1 MIMFD
6 KLNEECGVFGVYN
19 TKAEDTSQLIYYGLF
34 ALQHRGQES
43 AGIAVSD
50 GEQVNYYKDEGLV
63 QEVFDP
69 KLLNF
74 LSGIHGIGHVR
85 YSTTG
90 GTTYENAQPV
100 VIVSSVVGQM
110 ALAHNGNLVNT
121 KELMT
126 DLESQGATFQSST
139 DSETILKLVA
149 KNAIETGDVAEAI
162 RMTMGVIKGGY
173 SILILTPD
181 KLYAFRDPMGLR
193 PLVMGKLDDS
203 YVFASESCAIDSI
216 KADIIR
222 DVKPGEIISV
232 DRDGI
237 HSEQV
242 PTNGTHICSF
252 EFVYFARTDSVIDN
266 LNVYEAR
273 VNMGKRLFA
282 ETGRMADIVI
292 DIPDSGTSAALGYSE
307 ASGIPFSKGFYRN
320 AYIGRTF
327 ISPKQDMRE
336 IGVNFKL
343 SPIRRN
349 VEGKSVIMIDDSI
362 VRGTTITRIVKSLR
376 RAGAK
381 EVHVMIT
388 SPPVKYSCFYGID
401 TPTRSQLIAA
411 RKPVEDI
418 AIEIG
423 ADSLSYLSHDGL
435 DASLADA
442 SLGICKACFDGIYP
456 VPIEDVK

>member
-1 MIMFD
+1 MFD

-19 TKAEDTSQLIYYGLF
+19 TQADETSKLIYYGLF

-50 GEQVNYYKDEGLV
+50 GDQLNYYKDEGLV

-100 VIVSSVVGQM
+100 VIASARGQM

-121 KELMT
+121 KELMSG
-126 DLESQGATFQSST
+126 LEAQGATFQSST

-149 KNAIETGDVAEAI
+149 KNTIETGDVMEAI
-162 RMTMGVIKGGY
+162 KMTMKVIRGGY
-173 SILILTPD
+173 SILLLTPD
-181 KLYAFRDPMGLR
+181 KLFAFRDPMGLR
-193 PLVMGKLDDS
+193 PLIMGKRDDS

-216 KADIIR
+216 QGDIIR
-222 DVKPGEIISV
+222 DVRPGEIISV
-232 DRDGI
+232 DENGI
-237 HSEQV
+237 HSEHLEVQE
-242 PTNGTHICSF
+242 THICSF
-252 EFVYFARTDSVIDN
+252 EYVYFARTDSVIDG

-273 VNMGKRLFA
+273 VNMGHRLFK
-282 ETGRMADIVI
+282 ETKRKADIVI
-292 DIPDSGTSAALGYSE
+292 DIPDSGTSAALGYSQ
-307 ASGIPFSKGFYRN
+307 ASGVPFSKGFYRN

-401 TPTRSQLIAA
+401 TPDREQLIAA
-411 RKPVEDI
+411 HKPVEDI
-418 AIEIG
+418 GIEIG
-423 ADSLSYLSHDGL
+423 ADSLSYLSHEGL
-435 DASLADA
+435 RDSLSTAG
-442 SLGICKACFDGIYP
+442 LGTCMACFDGKYP
-456 VPIEDVK
+456 VPIEE

>member
-1 MIMFD
+1 MFD
-6 KLNEECGVFGVYN
+6 KLNEECGVFGVFN
-19 TKAEDTSQLIYYGLF
+19 TSPEETSQLIYYGLF

-50 GEQVNYYKDEGLV
+50 GQSLNYYKDEGLV
-63 QEVFDP
+63 QEVFDN

-74 LSGIHGIGHVR
+74 LAGGSGIGHVR

-100 VIVSSVVGQM
+100 VIVSSQGQM

-121 KELMT
+121 KELMS
-126 DLESQGATFQSST
+126 DLEAQGATFQSST
-139 DSETILKLVA
+139 DSETILKLIA
-149 KNAIETGDVAEAI
+149 KNAQESDNIIEAI
-162 RMTMGVIKGGY
+162 QVTMGVIRGGY
-173 SILILTPD
+173 SILLLTND
-181 KLYAFRDPMGLR
+181 KLYAFRDPMGIR
-193 PLVMGKLDDS
+193 PLIMGKRGDA
-203 YVFASESCAIDSI
+203 YVFASESCAIDSVG
-216 KADIIR
+216 ADIIR
-222 DVKPGEIISV
+222 DVRPGEIVVV
-232 DRDGI
+232 DSNGI
-237 HSEQV
+237 HSEQIA
-242 PTNGTHICSF
+242 TNSTHLCSF
-252 EFVYFARTDSVIDN
+252 EYVYFARTDSVIDG

-273 VNMGKRLFA
+273 TNMGKRLWE
-282 ETGRMADIVI
+282 ETGRKADIVI

-327 ISPKQDMRE
+327 ISPQQDMRE

-349 VEGKSVIMIDDSI
+349 IEGKSVIMIDDSI

-376 RAGAK
+376 RVGAK

-401 TPTRSQLIAA
+401 TPTRKQLIAA

-423 ADSLSYLSHDGL
+423 ADSLTYLSHDGL
-435 DASLADA
+435 SESVSRAG
-442 SLGICKACFDGIYP
+442 LGACMACFDGKYP
-456 VPIEDVK
+456 IPVEETS

>member
-1 MIMFD
+1 MRD

-19 TKAEDTSQLIYYGLF
+19 TRLEDTSKLIYYGLF

-50 GEQVNYYKDEGLV
+50 GQQVNYYKDEGLV

-74 LSGIHGIGHVR
+74 LQGLHGIGHVR

-100 VIVSSVVGQM
+100 VIVSSEGQM

-121 KELMT
+121 KELMA
-126 DLESQGATFQSST
+126 DLEGQGATFQSST

-149 KNAIETGDVAEAI
+149 KNTIETGDVTEAI
-162 RMTMGVIKGGY
+162 KKTMSMIRGGY
-173 SILILTPD
+173 SILLLTPD
-181 KLYAFRDPMGLR
+181 KMYAFRDPMGLR
-193 PLVMGKLDDS
+193 PLIMGKLDDS

-216 KADIIR
+216 KGDVVR
-222 DVKPGEIISV
+222 DVRPGEIICV
-232 DRDGI
+232 DKDGV
-237 HSEQV
+237 HSEQTKV
-242 PTNGTHICSF
+242 ESTHICSF
-252 EFVYFARTDSVIDN
+252 EYVYFARTDSVIDG
-266 LNVYEAR
+266 LNVYQAR
-273 VNMGKRLFA
+273 LNMGHQLFK
-282 ETGRMADIVI
+282 ETGRIADIVI
-292 DIPDSGTSAALGYSE
+292 DIPDSGTSAALGYSQ
-307 ASGIPFSKGFYRN
+307 ASGVPFNKGFYRN

-343 SPIRRN
+343 SPIRQN

-376 RAGAK
+376 RAGAR

-401 TPTRSQLIAA
+401 TPDRTKLIAA
-411 RKPVEDI
+411 KKPVEDI
-418 AIEIG
+418 GIEIG
-423 ADSLSYLSHDGL
+423 ADSLSYLSHEGL
-435 DASLADA
+435 HASLAK
-442 SLGICKACFDGIYP
+442 SGLGTCMACFDGKYP
-456 VPIEDVK
+456 VPIEEK

>member
-1 MIMFD
+1 MFD
-6 KLNEECGVFGVYN
+6 KLHEECGVFGVY
-19 TKAEDTSQLIYYGLF
+19 DTQADETSKMIYYGLF

-50 GEQVNYYKDEGLV
+50 GQQLSYYKDEGLV

-74 LSGIHGIGHVR
+74 LNGIHGIGHVR

-100 VIVSSVVGQM
+100 VIMSAKGQM

-121 KELMT
+121 KELMAG
-126 DLESQGATFQSST
+126 LESQGATFQSTT
-139 DSETILKLVA
+139 DSETILKLIA
-149 KNAIETGDVAEAI
+149 KNTLETGDVMAAI
-162 RMTMGVIKGGY
+162 KLTMKVIKGGY
-173 SILILTPD
+173 SILVLTPT
-181 KLYAFRDPMGLR
+181 KLFAFRDPMGLR
-193 PLVMGKLDDS
+193 PLIMGKRDDS

-216 KADIIR
+216 RGDIIR
-222 DVKPGEIISV
+222 DVRPGEIIQV
-232 DRDGI
+232 DENGI
-237 HSEQV
+237 HSEQLEV
-242 PTNGTHICSF
+242 GTTHMCSF
-252 EFVYFARTDSVIDN
+252 EYVYFARTDSVIDG

-273 VNMGKRLFA
+273 VNMGRRLFE
-282 ETGRMADIVI
+282 ETGRTADIVI
-292 DIPDSGTSAALGYSE
+292 DIPDSGTSAALGYSQ

-401 TPTRSQLIAA
+401 TPNREKLIAA

-418 AIEIG
+418 GIEIG
-423 ADSLSYLSHDGL
+423 ADSLSYLSHEGL
-435 DASLADA
+435 EASLAG
-442 SLGICKACFDGIYP
+442 SGLGTCMACFDGKYP
-456 VPIEDVK
+456 VPIGD

>member
-1 MIMFD
+1 MRD
-6 KLNEECGVFGVYN
+6 KLNEECGVFGIYN
-19 TKAEDTSQLIYYGLF
+19 TKPEDTSKLVYYGLF

-74 LSGIHGIGHVR
+74 LQGQHGIGHVR

-100 VIVSSVVGQM
+100 VIVSSQGQM

-121 KELMT
+121 RELMS

-149 KNAIETGDVAEAI
+149 KNAIETGDVTEAI
-162 RMTMGVIKGGY
+162 KKTMSMIRGGY
-173 SILILTPD
+173 SILLLTPD

-193 PLVMGKLDDS
+193 PLIMGRMDDS
-203 YVFASESCAIDSI
+203 FVFASESCAIDSVSG
-216 KADIIR
+216 DIIR
-222 DVKPGEIISV
+222 DVKPGEIICV
-232 DRDGI
+232 DANGI
-237 HSEQV
+237 HSEQTPV
-242 PTNGTHICSF
+242 TTTHICSF
-252 EFVYFARTDSVIDN
+252 EYVYFARTDSVIDG

-273 VNMGKRLFA
+273 INMGRQLFK
-282 ETGRMADIVI
+282 ETGRKADLVI
-292 DIPDSGTSAALGYSE
+292 DIPDSGTSAALGYSQ
-307 ASGIPFSKGFYRN
+307 ASGVPFEKGFYRN

-376 RAGAK
+376 RAGAT

-401 TPTRSQLIAA
+401 TPDRSQLIAA
-411 RKPVEDI
+411 KKPVEDI
-418 AIEIG
+418 GIEIG

-435 DASLADA
+435 HECLKKSG
-442 SLGICKACFDGIYP
+442 LGTCMACFDGKYP
-456 VPIEDVK
+456 VPVEESK

>member
-1 MIMFD
+1 MMFD
-6 KLNEECGVFGVYN
+6 KLNEECGVIGVYN
-19 TKAEDTSQLIYYGLF
+19 TKSEDTSQLIYYGLF

-50 GEQVNYYKDEGLV
+50 GEHVNYYKDEGLV

-74 LSGIHGIGHVR
+74 LNGIHGIGHVR

-100 VIVSSVVGQM
+100 VIVSSVGQM

-121 KELMT
+121 RELMAE
-126 DLESQGATFQSST
+126 LESQGATFQSST
-139 DSETILKLVA
+139 DSETILKLIA
-149 KNAIETGDVAEAI
+149 KNTIETEDVIEAI
-162 RMTMGVIKGGY
+162 RMTMGMIRGGY
-173 SILILTPD
+173 SILLLTPD

-193 PLVMGKLDDS
+193 PLIMGKLNES

-222 DVKPGEIISV
+222 DVKPGEIIVV
-232 DRDGI
+232 DKTGI

-242 PTNGTHICSF
+242 ATNDTHICSF
-252 EFVYFARTDSVIDN
+252 EFVYFARTDSVIDG

-273 VNMGKRLFA
+273 VNMGKRLFE
-282 ETGRMADIVI
+282 ETGRKADIVI

-349 VEGKSVIMIDDSI
+349 IEGKSVIMIDDSI

-401 TPTRSQLIAA
+401 TPTREQLIAA

-423 ADSLSYLSHDGL
+423 ADSLSYLSHAGL
-435 DASLADA
+435 NTSLSAA
-442 SLGICKACFDGIYP
+442 SLGTCMACFDGKYP
-456 VPIEDVK
+456 VPIEEKS

>member
-1 MIMFD
+1 MFD
-6 KLNEECGVFGVYN
+6 KLNEECGVFGLFN
-19 TKAEDTSQLIYYGLF
+19 TRSEETSQLIYFGLF

-50 GEQVNYYKDEGLV
+50 GQQINYYKDEGLV

-69 KLLNF
+69 KILNF

-90 GTTYENAQPV
+90 GTTYENAQPI
-100 VIVSSVVGQM
+100 VIVSSEGQM

-121 KELMT
+121 KELMAE
-126 DLESQGATFQSST
+126 LEAQGATFQSTT

-149 KNAIETGDVAEAI
+149 KNAIETGDVVEAI
-162 RMTMGVIKGGY
+162 KQTMSVIRGGY
-173 SILILTPD
+173 SILLLTPS
-181 KLYAFRDPMGLR
+181 KMYAFRDPMGLR
-193 PLVMGKLDDS
+193 PLIMGKRDDA

-216 KADIIR
+216 HGDIIR
-222 DVKPGEIISV
+222 DVRPGEIIVV
-232 DRDGI
+232 DVNGI

-242 PTNGTHICSF
+242 AVGSTHLCSF
-252 EFVYFARTDSVIDN
+252 EYVYFARTDSVIDG
-266 LNVYEAR
+266 LNIYEAR
-273 VNMGKRLFA
+273 VNMGHRLFK
-282 ETGRMADIVI
+282 ETGRKADIVI
-292 DIPDSGTSAALGYSE
+292 DIPDSGTSAALGYSQ
-307 ASGIPFSKGFYRN
+307 ASGVPFSKGFYRN

-376 RAGAK
+376 RAGAR
-381 EVHVMIT
+381 EIHVMIT
-388 SPPVKYSCFYGID
+388 SPPVKYSCHYGID
-401 TPTRSQLIAA
+401 TPDPNQLIASK
-411 RKPVEDI
+411 KPVGDI

-423 ADSLSYLSHDGL
+423 ADSLTYLSHEGL
-435 DASLADA
+435 RDSLSRA
-442 SLGICKACFDGIYP
+442 SLGTCMACFDGKYP
-456 VPIEDVK
+456 VPVEKSK

>member
-1 MIMFD
+1 MFD

-19 TKAEDTSQLIYYGLF
+19 TRSVETSQLIYYGLF

-50 GEQVNYYKDEGLV
+50 GQQVNYYKDEGLV

-100 VIVSSVVGQM
+100 VIVSSVGQM

-121 KELMT
+121 KELMS
-126 DLESQGATFQSST
+126 DLEASGATFQSST
-139 DSETILKLVA
+139 DSETILKLIA
-149 KNAIETGDVAEAI
+149 KNTMESEGDVAKAI
-162 RMTMGVIKGGY
+162 ELTMAVIRGGY
-173 SILILTPD
+173 SILLLTPD

-193 PLVMGKLDDS
+193 PLIMGKRDDA

-222 DVKPGEIISV
+222 DVRPGEIVSV

-237 HSEQV
+237 HSKQLPV
-242 PTNGTHICSF
+242 KSTHVCSF
-252 EFVYFARTDSVIDN
+252 EYVYFARTDSVIDG

-273 VNMGKRLFA
+273 ENMGHRLFE
-282 ETGRMADIVI
+282 ETGRKADIVI
-292 DIPDSGTSAALGYSE
+292 DIPDSGTTAALGYSK
-307 ASGIPFSKGFYRN
+307 ASGVPFSKGFYRN

-327 ISPKQDMRE
+327 ISPRQDMRE
-336 IGVNFKL
+336 IGVSFKL

-376 RAGAK
+376 RAGAT

-401 TPTRSQLIAA
+401 TPTREQLIAA
-411 RKPVEDI
+411 KKPVEDI

-423 ADSLSYLSHDGL
+423 ADSLSYLSNEGL
-435 DASLADA
+435 QASLSNAG
-442 SLGICKACFDGIYP
+442 LGSCMACFDGNYP
-456 VPIEDVK
+456 VPIEGGK

>member
-1 MIMFD
+1 MFD
-6 KLNEECGVFGVYN
+6 KLNEECGVFGIYN
-19 TKAEDTSQLIYYGLF
+19 ARSEDTSKLIYYGLF

-50 GEQVNYYKDEGLV
+50 GEQLNYYKDEGLV

-74 LSGIHGIGHVR
+74 LSGVHGIGHVR

-90 GTTYENAQPV
+90 GTTYENAQPIA
-100 VIVSSVVGQM
+100 IVSAKGQM

-121 KELMT
+121 KALIAE
-126 DLESQGATFQSST
+126 LESQGATFQSST
-139 DSETILKLVA
+139 DSETILKLIA
-149 KNAIETGDVAEAI
+149 KNTLETGDVMEAI
-162 RMTMGVIKGGY
+162 KKTMKVIRGGY
-173 SILILTPD
+173 SILLLTPD
-181 KLYAFRDPMGLR
+181 KLFAFRDPMGLR
-193 PLVMGKLDDS
+193 PLIMGRIDDQF
-203 YVFASESCAIDSI
+203 VFASESCAIDSVNG
-216 KADIIR
+216 DIIR
-222 DVKPGEIISV
+222 DVKPGEIIQV
-232 DRDGI
+232 DKNGI
-237 HSEQV
+237 HTEQTKV
-242 PTNGTHICSF
+242 GPTHICSF
-252 EFVYFARTDSVIDN
+252 EYVYFARTDSVIDG

-273 VNMGKRLFA
+273 VNMGHRLFA
-282 ETGRMADIVI
+282 ETKRMADIVI
-292 DIPDSGTSAALGYSE
+292 DIPDSGTSAALGYSQ

-327 ISPKQDMRE
+327 ISPQQDMRE

-401 TPTRSQLIAA
+401 TPDREKLIAA
-411 RKPVEDI
+411 HKPVEDI

-423 ADSLSYLSHDGL
+423 ADSLSYLSHEGL
-435 DASLADA
+435 NASLAGA
-442 SLGICKACFDGIYP
+442 GLGTCMACFDGKYP
-456 VPIEDVK
+456 VSVEELL

>member
-1 MIMFD
+1 MHD

-19 TKAEDTSQLIYYGLF
+19 TRPDDTANLIYYGLF

-74 LSGIHGIGHVR
+74 LQGVHGIGHVR

-100 VIVSSVVGQM
+100 VIVSSVGQM

-121 KELMT
+121 NELMSE
-126 DLESQGATFQSST
+126 LETQGATFQSST

-149 KNAIETGDVAEAI
+149 KNTIETGNVTEAI
-162 RMTMGVIKGGY
+162 KKTMSMIRGGY
-173 SILILTPD
+173 SILLLTPD

-193 PLVMGKLDDS
+193 PLIMGKLDDS

-216 KADIIR
+216 KGDVVR
-222 DVKPGEIISV
+222 DVRPGEIICV
-232 DRDGI
+232 DKHGV
-237 HSEQV
+237 HSEGTKV
-242 PTNGTHICSF
+242 ESTHICSF
-252 EFVYFARTDSVIDN
+252 EYVYFARTDSVIDG
-266 LNVYEAR
+266 LNVYQAR
-273 VNMGKRLFA
+273 LNMGHQLFK
-282 ETGRMADIVI
+282 ETGRIADIVI
-292 DIPDSGTSAALGYSE
+292 DIPDSGTSAALGYSQ
-307 ASGIPFSKGFYRN
+307 ASGVPFNKGFYRN

-343 SPIRRN
+343 SPIRQN

-376 RAGAK
+376 RAGAR

-401 TPTRSQLIAA
+401 TPDRAKLIAA
-411 RKPVEDI
+411 KKPVEDI
-418 AIEIG
+418 GIEIG
-423 ADSLSYLSHDGL
+423 ADSLSYLSHAGL
-435 DASLADA
+435 HASLAK
-442 SLGICKACFDGIYP
+442 SGLGTCMACFDGKYP
-456 VPIEDVK
+456 VPVEED

>member
-1 MIMFD
+1 MSD
-6 KLNEECGVFGVYN
+6 KLNEECGVFGIFN
-19 TKAEDTSQLIYYGLF
+19 TKTEETSQLIYYGLF

-50 GEQVNYYKDEGLV
+50 GHQVNYYKDEGLV

-100 VIVSSVVGQM
+100 VIVSSKGQM

-126 DLESQGATFQSST
+126 GLESQGATFQSGT
-139 DSETILKLVA
+139 DSETILKLIA
-149 KNAIETGDVAEAI
+149 KNTIETSDVAAAI
-162 RMTMGVIKGGY
+162 KQTMSVIRGGY
-173 SILILTPD
+173 SILLLTPD

-193 PLVMGKLDDS
+193 PLIMGKRDDA

-216 KADIIR
+216 KGDIIR
-222 DVKPGEIISV
+222 DVRPGEIISV
-232 DRDGI
+232 DENGI

-242 PTNGTHICSF
+242 EIGSTHICSF
-252 EFVYFARTDSVIDN
+252 EYVYFARTDSVIDG

-273 VNMGKRLFA
+273 VNMGHRLFK
-282 ETGRMADIVI
+282 ETGRLADIVI
-292 DIPDSGTSAALGYSE
+292 DIPDSGTSAALGYSQ
-307 ASGIPFSKGFYRN
+307 ASGVPFSKGFYRN

-376 RAGAK
+376 RAGAR

-388 SPPVKYSCFYGID
+388 SPPVKYSCYYGID
-401 TPTRSQLIAA
+401 TPDSKQLIASN
-411 RKPVEDI
+411 KPVGDI

-423 ADSLSYLSHDGL
+423 ADSLSYLTHAGL
-435 DASLADA
+435 SSSLSKAG
-442 SLGICKACFDGIYP
+442 LGTCMACFDGKYP
-456 VPIEDVK
+456 VPVEEGK

>member
-1 MIMFD
+1 MLD
-6 KLNEECGVFGVYN
+6 KLNEECGVFGLFN
-19 TKAEDTSQLIYYGLF
+19 TKIEETSQLIYYGLF

-69 KLLNF
+69 KILKF

-100 VIVSSVVGQM
+100 VIVSSVGQM

-121 KELMT
+121 KALMAELK
-126 DLESQGATFQSST
+126 SQGATFQSNT

-149 KNAIETGDVAEAI
+149 KNTIETGDVVEAI
-162 RMTMGVIKGGY
+162 KKTMGVIKGGY

-193 PLVMGKLDDS
+193 PLIMGKRDDS

-216 KADIIR
+216 HGDIIR
-222 DVKPGEIISV
+222 DVRPGEIIVV
-232 DRDGI
+232 DKNGI

-242 PTNGTHICSF
+242 EVGSTHICSF
-252 EFVYFARTDSVIDN
+252 EYVYFARTDSVIDG

-273 VNMGKRLFA
+273 VNMGHRLFK
-282 ETGRMADIVI
+282 ETGRKADIVI
-292 DIPDSGTSAALGYSE
+292 DIPDSGTSAALGYSQ
-307 ASGIPFSKGFYRN
+307 ASGVPFSKGFYRN

-336 IGVNFKL
+336 IGVSFKL
-343 SPIRRN
+343 SPIRQN

-376 RAGAK
+376 RAGAR

-388 SPPVKYSCFYGID
+388 SPPVKYSCHYGID
-401 TPTRSQLIAA
+401 TPDSTQLIAS
-411 RKPVEDI
+411 RKPVGDI
-418 AIEIG
+418 SIEIG
-423 ADSLSYLSHDGL
+423 ADSLTYLSHDGL
-435 DASLADA
+435 SESLSKAG
-442 SLGICKACFDGIYP
+442 LGTCMACFDGKYP
-456 VPIEDVK
+456 VPVEESK

>member
-1 MIMFD
+1 MFD
-6 KLNEECGVFGVYN
+6 KLNEECGVFGVFN
-19 TKAEDTSQLIYYGLF
+19 TSMEETSKLIYYGLF

-50 GEQVNYYKDEGLV
+50 GESLNYYKDEGLV
-63 QEVFDP
+63 QEVFDT

-74 LSGIHGIGHVR
+74 LAGESGIGHVR

-100 VIVSSVVGQM
+100 AIVSAQGQM

-121 KELMT
+121 DELMS
-126 DLESQGATFQSST
+126 DLEAQGATFQSST
-139 DSETILKLVA
+139 DSETILKLIA
-149 KNAIETGDVAEAI
+149 KNCREKCDLIDAIKE
-162 RMTMGVIKGGY
+162 TMGMIRGGY
-173 SILILTPD
+173 SILLLTKD
-181 KLYAFRDPMGLR
+181 KLFAFRDPMGIR
-193 PLVMGKLDDS
+193 PLMMGKRGDS
-203 YVFASESCAIDSI
+203 YFFASESCALDSVG
-216 KADIIR
+216 ADIIR
-222 DVKPGEIISV
+222 DVRPGEIIKV
-232 DRDGI
+232 DSKGI
-237 HSEQV
+237 HSEKV
-242 PTNGTHICSF
+242 ATNSTHLCSF
-252 EFVYFARTDSVIDN
+252 EYVYFARTDSVIDG

-273 VNMGKRLFA
+273 TNMGKRLWE
-282 ETGRMADIVI
+282 ETGRKADIVI

-327 ISPKQDMRE
+327 ISPQQDMRE

-349 VEGKSVIMIDDSI
+349 IEGKSVIMIDDSI

-376 RAGAK
+376 RVGAK

-401 TPTRSQLIAA
+401 TPTREQLIAA
-411 RKPVEDI
+411 NKPVEDI

-423 ADSLSYLSHDGL
+423 ADSLTYLSHKGL
-435 DASLADA
+435 SESVSRAG
-442 SLGICKACFDGIYP
+442 LGPCMACFDGKYP
-456 VPIEDVK
+456 VPIEEKS

>member
-1 MIMFD
+1 MFD

-19 TKAEDTSQLIYYGLF
+19 TGTTETSQLIYYGLF

-50 GEQVNYYKDEGLV
+50 DQQINYYKDEGLV

-100 VIVSSVVGQM
+100 VIASSEGQM

-121 KELMT
+121 KALMSE
-126 DLESQGATFQSST
+126 LESQGATFQSST

-149 KNAIETGDVAEAI
+149 KNTIETGDVAEAI
-162 RMTMGVIKGGY
+162 KKTMGMIKGGY
-173 SILILTPD
+173 SILLLTPD

-193 PLVMGKLDDS
+193 PLIMGKRGDS

-216 KADIIR
+216 EGDIIR
-222 DVKPGEIISV
+222 DVRPGEIISV
-232 DRDGI
+232 DANGI
-237 HSEQV
+237 HSEQLEV
-242 PTNGTHICSF
+242 ASTHLCSF
-252 EFVYFARTDSVIDN
+252 EYVYFARTDSVIDG

-273 VNMGKRLFA
+273 VNMGHRLFE
-282 ETGRMADIVI
+282 ETGRKADIVI
-292 DIPDSGTSAALGYSE
+292 DIPDSGTSAALGYSQ

-388 SPPVKYSCFYGID
+388 SPPVRYSCHYGID
-401 TPTRSQLIAA
+401 TPDREQLIASK
-411 RKPVEDI
+411 KPVEDI
-418 AIEIG
+418 GIEIG
-423 ADSLSYLSHDGL
+423 ADSLTYLSHDGL
-435 DASLADA
+435 RASLKNA
-442 SLGICKACFDGIYP
+442 SLGTCMACFDGKYP
-456 VPIEDVK
+456 VPIEESP

>member
-1 MIMFD
+1 MRD

-19 TKAEDTSQLIYYGLF
+19 TRAEDTSKLIYYGLF

-50 GEQVNYYKDEGLV
+50 NQQVNYYKDEGLV

-74 LSGIHGIGHVR
+74 LHGVHGIGHVR

-100 VIVSSVVGQM
+100 VIVSSKGQM

-121 KELMT
+121 AELMSE
-126 DLESQGATFQSST
+126 LESQGATFQSST

-149 KNAIETGDVAEAI
+149 KNTMDTGDVIEAI
-162 RMTMGVIKGGY
+162 KKTMEVIRGGY
-173 SILILTPD
+173 SILLLTPD

-193 PLVMGKLDDS
+193 PLIMGKLEES

-216 KADIIR
+216 KGDVVR
-222 DVKPGEIISV
+222 DVRPGEIICV
-232 DRDGI
+232 DKDGV
-237 HSEQV
+237 HSEQTTV
-242 PTNGTHICSF
+242 DSTHVCSF
-252 EFVYFARTDSVIDN
+252 EYVYFARTDSVIDG
-266 LNVYEAR
+266 LNVYQSR
-273 VNMGKRLFA
+273 VNMGHQLFK
-282 ETGRMADIVI
+282 ETGRIADIVI
-292 DIPDSGTSAALGYSE
+292 DIPDSGTSAALGYSQ
-307 ASGIPFSKGFYRN
+307 ASGVPFNKGFYRN

-343 SPIRRN
+343 SPIRQN

-376 RAGAK
+376 RAGAR

-388 SPPVKYSCFYGID
+388 SPPVKYSCYYGID
-401 TPTRSQLIAA
+401 TPDRSKLIAA
-411 RKPVEDI
+411 KKPVEDI

-435 DASLADA
+435 RASL
-442 SLGICKACFDGIYP
+442 SKSGLGNCMACFDGNYP
-456 VPIEDVK
+456 VPAEV

>member
-1 MIMFD
+1 MLD
-6 KLNEECGVFGVYN
+6 KLNEECGVFGIFN
-19 TKAEDTSQLIYYGLF
+19 TKAEETSQLIYYGLF

-50 GEQVNYYKDEGLV
+50 GHQVNYYKDEGLV

-74 LSGIHGIGHVR
+74 LNGVHGIGHVR

-90 GTTYENAQPV
+90 GTTYENAQPI
-100 VIVSSVVGQM
+100 VIVSSKGQM

-121 KELMT
+121 KILMA
-126 DLESQGATFQSST
+126 DLESQGATFQSGT
-139 DSETILKLVA
+139 DSETILKLIA
-149 KNAIETGDVAEAI
+149 KNTIETGDVAEAI
-162 RMTMGVIKGGY
+162 KLTMGVIQGGY
-173 SILILTPD
+173 SILLLTPD

-193 PLVMGKLDDS
+193 PLIMGKRDDS

-216 KADIIR
+216 KGDIIR
-222 DVKPGEIISV
+222 DVRPGEIISV
-232 DRDGI
+232 DEKGI
-237 HSEQV
+237 HSEQIE
-242 PTNGTHICSF
+242 TGSTHICSF
-252 EFVYFARTDSVIDN
+252 EYVYFARTDSVIDG

-273 VNMGKRLFA
+273 VNMGHQLFK
-282 ETGRMADIVI
+282 ETGRRADIVI
-292 DIPDSGTSAALGYSE
+292 DIPDSGTSAALGYSQ
-307 ASGIPFSKGFYRN
+307 ASGVPFSKGFYRN

-343 SPIRRN
+343 SPIRGN

-376 RAGAK
+376 RAGAR

-388 SPPVKYSCFYGID
+388 SPPVKYSCYYGID
-401 TPTRSQLIAA
+401 TPDSKQLIASN
-411 RKPVEDI
+411 KPVGDI

-423 ADSLSYLSHDGL
+423 ADSLSYLSHAGL
-435 DASLADA
+435 NSSLSKAG
-442 SLGICKACFDGIYP
+442 LGTCMACFDGKYP
-456 VPIEDVK
+456 VPVEEST

>member
-1 MIMFD
+1 MID
-6 KLNEECGVFGVYN
+6 KLNEECGIFGIYN
-19 TKAEDTSQLIYYGLF
+19 TNTADTSQLIYYGLF

-50 GEQVNYYKDEGLV
+50 GLQVNYYKDEGLV

-69 KLLNF
+69 KILNF
-74 LSGIHGIGHVR
+74 LNGVHGIGHVR

-100 VIVSSVVGQM
+100 VIVSSVGQM

-121 KELMT
+121 KELMA

-139 DSETILKLVA
+139 DSETILKLIA
-149 KNAIETGDVAEAI
+149 KNTIETEDVMAAI
-162 RMTMGVIKGGY
+162 KQTMAVIKGGY
-173 SILILTPD
+173 SILLLTPN
-181 KLYAFRDPMGLR
+181 KMYAFRDPMGLR
-193 PLVMGKLDDS
+193 PLIMGKRDDS

-216 KADIIR
+216 KGDVIR
-222 DVKPGEIISV
+222 DVRPGEIISV
-232 DRDGI
+232 DENGI
-237 HSEQV
+237 HSEQIEI
-242 PTNGTHICSF
+242 GSTHLCSF
-252 EFVYFARTDSVIDN
+252 EYVYFARTDSVIDG

-273 VNMGKRLFA
+273 VNMGKRLFE
-282 ETGRMADIVI
+282 ETGRKADIVI
-292 DIPDSGTSAALGYSE
+292 DIPDSGTSAALGYSQ

-362 VRGTTITRIVKSLR
+362 VRGTTITRIV
-376 RAGAK
+376 
-381 EVHVMIT
+381 
-388 SPPVKYSCFYGID
+388 
-401 TPTRSQLIAA
+401 
-411 RKPVEDI
+411 
-418 AIEIG
+418 
-423 ADSLSYLSHDGL
+423 
-435 DASLADA
+435 
-442 SLGICKACFDGIYP
+442 
-456 VPIEDVK
+456 

>member
-1 MIMFD
+1 MRD

-19 TKAEDTSQLIYYGLF
+19 TKTEDTSKLIYYGLF

-50 GEQVNYYKDEGLV
+50 GQQVSYYKDEGLV

-74 LSGIHGIGHVR
+74 LSGVHGIGHVR

-100 VIVSSVVGQM
+100 VIVSSKGQM

-121 KELMT
+121 KELMGE
-126 DLESQGATFQSST
+126 LESQGATFQSST

-149 KNAIETGDVAEAI
+149 KNAMETGDVTEAI
-162 RMTMGVIKGGY
+162 KKTMNVIRGGY
-173 SILILTPD
+173 AILLLTQD

-193 PLVMGKLDDS
+193 PLIMGKLNKS

-216 KADIIR
+216 KADVIR
-222 DVKPGEIISV
+222 DVRPGEIICV
-232 DRDGI
+232 DKSGI
-237 HSEQV
+237 HSEQTEV
-242 PTNGTHICSF
+242 GSTHICSF
-252 EFVYFARTDSVIDN
+252 EYVYFARTDSVIDG
-266 LNVYEAR
+266 LNVYQAR
-273 VNMGKRLFA
+273 INMGHQLYK
-282 ETGRMADIVI
+282 ETGRKADIVI
-292 DIPDSGTSAALGYSE
+292 DIPDSGTSAALGYSQ
-307 ASGIPFSKGFYRN
+307 ASGVPFNKGFYRN

-343 SPIRRN
+343 SPIRQN

-376 RAGAK
+376 RAGAR

-401 TPTRSQLIAA
+401 TPDRSKLIAA
-411 RKPVEDI
+411 KKPVEDI
-418 AIEIG
+418 GIEIG
-423 ADSLSYLSHDGL
+423 ADSLSYLSHEGL
-435 DASLADA
+435 QASLAK
-442 SLGICKACFDGIYP
+442 SGLGTCMACFDGNYP
-456 VPIEDVK
+456 VPIEGSK

>member
-1 MIMFD
+1 MRD
-6 KLNEECGVFGVYN
+6 KLNEECGVFGIYN
-19 TKAEDTSQLIYYGLF
+19 TRPEDTSKLVYYGLF
-34 ALQHRGQES
+34 SLQHRGQES

-50 GEQVNYYKDEGLV
+50 GEQINYYKDEGLV

-74 LSGIHGIGHVR
+74 LQGAHGIGHVR

-100 VIVSSVVGQM
+100 VIVSSQGQM

-121 KELMT
+121 SELMS
-126 DLESQGATFQSST
+126 DLEAQGATFQSST

-149 KNAIETGDVAEAI
+149 KNAIESEDMTEAI
-162 RMTMGVIKGGY
+162 KKTMSMIKGGY
-173 SILILTPD
+173 SILLLTPD

-193 PLVMGKLDDS
+193 PLIMGRMDDS
-203 YVFASESCAIDSI
+203 FVFASESCAIDSV
-216 KADIIR
+216 KGDIIR
-222 DVKPGEIISV
+222 DVKPGEIICV
-232 DRDGI
+232 DVDGI
-237 HSEQV
+237 HSEQTEV
-242 PTNGTHICSF
+242 STTHICSF
-252 EFVYFARTDSVIDN
+252 EYVYFARTDSVIDG

-273 VNMGKRLFA
+273 INMGKRLFK
-282 ETGRMADIVI
+282 ETGRKADIVI
-292 DIPDSGTSAALGYSE
+292 DIPDSGTSAALGYSQ
-307 ASGIPFSKGFYRN
+307 ASGVPFDKGFYRN

-376 RAGAK
+376 RAGAT

-388 SPPVKYSCFYGID
+388 SPPVKYSCYYGID
-401 TPTRSQLIAA
+401 TPDRSKLIAA
-411 RKPVEDI
+411 KKPVEDI
-418 AIEIG
+418 GIEIG
-423 ADSLSYLSHDGL
+423 ADSLSYLSHAG
-435 DASLADA
+435 LADCLKKA
-442 SLGICKACFDGIYP
+442 GLGTCMACFDGKYP
-456 VPIEDVK
+456 VPVEENK

>member
-1 MIMFD
+1 MND

-19 TKAEDTSQLIYYGLF
+19 TKSEDTSKLIYFGLF

-50 GEQVNYYKDEGLV
+50 GEQLNYYKDEGLV

-74 LSGIHGIGHVR
+74 LQGVHGIGHVR

-100 VIVSSVVGQM
+100 VINSVKGQM

-121 KELMT
+121 KALMAE
-126 DLESQGATFQSST
+126 LESQGATFQSST

-149 KNAIETGDVAEAI
+149 KHVIENDDVIEAI
-162 RMTMGVIKGGY
+162 KKTMAVIKGGY
-173 SILILTPD
+173 SILILTQD
-181 KLYAFRDPMGLR
+181 KLFAFRDPMGLR
-193 PLVMGKLDDS
+193 PLVMGKRDNS

-216 KADIIR
+216 QADMIR
-222 DVKPGEIISV
+222 DVRPGEIICV
-232 DRDGI
+232 DKNGI
-237 HSEQV
+237 HSEQTEV
-242 PTNGTHICSF
+242 TTTHICSF
-252 EFVYFARTDSVIDN
+252 EYVYFARTDSVIDG
-266 LNVYEAR
+266 LNVYQAR
-273 VNMGKRLFA
+273 VNMGRRLY
-282 ETGRMADIVI
+282 EESGRTADIII
-292 DIPDSGTSAALGYSE
+292 DIPDSGTSAALGYSQ
-307 ASGIPFSKGFYRN
+307 ASGVPFNKGFYRN

-336 IGVNFKL
+336 LGVNFKL
-343 SPIRRN
+343 SPIRQN

-376 RAGAK
+376 RAGAR

-401 TPTRSQLIAA
+401 TPDRSKLIAA
-411 RKPVEDI
+411 YKPVEDI
-418 AIEIG
+418 GIEIG
-423 ADSLSYLSHDGL
+423 ADSLTYLSDEGL
-435 DASLADA
+435 HACLAG
-442 SLGICKACFDGIYP
+442 SGLGTCMACFDGKYP
-456 VPIEDVK
+456 VPIESIK